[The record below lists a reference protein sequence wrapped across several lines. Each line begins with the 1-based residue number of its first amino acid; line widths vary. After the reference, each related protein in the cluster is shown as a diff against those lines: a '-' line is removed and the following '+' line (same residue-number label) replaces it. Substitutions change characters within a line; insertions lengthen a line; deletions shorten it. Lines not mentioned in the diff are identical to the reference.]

1 MSLLAMPNNFGA
13 IVPTVVLSGCAVKL
27 SREGYQESFP
37 DVMVR
42 AQVRPANASLQFLRA
57 LKVMSTQCIQM

>member
-42 AQVRPANASLQFLRA
+42 AQVRPANASLQF
-57 LKVMSTQCIQM
+57 